1 MRSRLA
7 ATLNLLTVAL
17 LLPAILGA
25 IAWSVAGLSVLAAAS
40 IGWAAAGLRRRH
52 LEARAA
58 WLDLFAL
65 PAVTLLPLA
74 FSTDT
79 LSLFSRAAALAALL
93 TAVLLHV
100 LAVAGG
106 PSSFGPSPSRLP
118 FLAASPRH
126 VRPGTVLLAAWLLGL
141 LVVVWVAAST
151 ASSPLTA
158 TLGVLLA
165 SSTGLW
171 TLATVLPRTLRR
183 APPSHRP
190 TAWPRVASWVLA
202 ALLGLLTWWV
212 VGRSPDGP
220 PPEAG
225 QNMPG
230 EGSPGASTAIP
241 SSIRR
246 IPSSSSDSVLAWIRR
261 SEGTTLGSRSNSPS
275 SSRTS
280 A

>member
-25 IAWSVAGLSVLAAAS
+25 ISWPVAGLSALAAAS
-40 IGWAAAGLRRRH
+40 VAWAAYSLRQRH

-58 WLDLFAL
+58 WLDLFVL
-65 PAVTLLPLA
+65 SAVTLLPLA
-74 FSTDT
+74 FSTDA
-79 LSLFSRAAALAALL
+79 LSLFSRAPALAALL

-106 PSSFGPSPSRLP
+106 PPSVAPSPSRLP
-118 FLAASPRH
+118 SAVASLRR
-126 VRPGTVLLAAWLLGL
+126 VRSGTVLLAAWLLGL
-141 LVVVWVAAST
+141 FVVVWAAAST

-171 TLATVLPRTLRR
+171 TLVTVLPRTLRR

-190 TAWPRVASWVLA
+190 TAWSRVASWVLA

-212 VGRSPDGP
+212 VGRSSDGP

-230 EGSPGASTAIP
+230 DGSPGASTAIP

-246 IPSSSSDSVLAWIRR
+246 IPSSSSDSVLAWMRR
-261 SEGTTLGSRSNSPS
+261 SEGTTLGSSSNSPS